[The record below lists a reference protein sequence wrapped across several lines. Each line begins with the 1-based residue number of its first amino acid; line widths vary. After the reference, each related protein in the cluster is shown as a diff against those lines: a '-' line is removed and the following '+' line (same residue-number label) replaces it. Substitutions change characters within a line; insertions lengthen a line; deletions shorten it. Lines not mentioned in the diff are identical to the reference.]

1 MGGSSGRS
9 RGRAGGKSGKPAKAY
24 CTFYNKL
31 GACRKGRA
39 CTFIHDANKIAICLK
54 FLRGACDGKKE
65 STAKGATGA
74 RGAGGGEE
82 REYQAREGG
91 RKREDVCLLSHEL
104 CKDKMPLCEFFL
116 RGVCTT
122 EDCPYVHVRHPEGTP
137 RCAEFSKGY
146 CPNGAACEELHRLF
160 DKHGGGAG
168 D

>member
-1 MGGSSGRS
+1 MNGGSGRS

-39 CTFIHDANKIAICLK
+39 CTFIHDATKIAICLK

-65 STAKGATGA
+65 STAKEAAGA
-74 RGAGGGEE
+74 RGAGGGE
-82 REYQAREGG
+82 G
-91 RKREDVCLLSHEL
+91 EDVCLLSHEL
-104 CKDKMPLCEFFL
+104 CKDKMPLCDFFL

-137 RCAEFSKGY
+137 RCADFSKGY
-146 CPNGAACEELHRLF
+146 CPNGAACEKLHRLF
-160 DKHGGGAG
+160 DKHGGGIG

>member
-91 RKREDVCLLSHEL
+91 REGEDVCLLSHEL

-160 DKHGGGAG
+160 DKHSGGAG